1 MKTTKI
7 NIGIALSRNYDK
19 ISLDLIEEIIEHETE
34 EQLREKIRTRLKMLR
49 EEIERDF
56 GKDTTKPQT
65 PTETPQKVVEKATD
79 KQKKFLGDL
88 GYEGKVEELSKVEAT
103 ALIKELLETPQQD
116 Y

>member
-19 ISLDLIEEIIEHETE
+19 ISLEMIEEVIEYNTE
-34 EQLREKIRTRLKMLR
+34 EELREKIRVKLKMLR

-56 GKDTTKPQT
+56 GKEEKTQTKTTSPQN
-65 PTETPQKVVEKATD
+65 EVEKAST
-79 KQKKFLGDL
+79 KQLKFLVDL
-88 GYEGKVEELSKVEAT
+88 GFNGKTDDLSKVEAQ
-103 ALIKELLETPQQD
+103 ALIKELLDKPQD